1 MFLHVVW
8 KLQVTHSLGGLQILR
23 NFVVGVVGAPTDWN
37 MADIA
42 EEFIREVRPWPHGS
56 KFLYSSNL
64 GSSNGRVHMKTMKNK
79 LAYIGLMVVA
89 IGSGGILF

>member
-1 MFLHVVW
+1 MVMVW
-8 KLQVTHSLGGLQILR
+8 EIQVTHSLGGLQILR

-56 KFLYSSNL
+56 KILDRIFDLRMAADRS
-64 GSSNGRVHMKTMKNK
+64 K
-79 LAYIGLMVVA
+79 L
-89 IGSGGILF
+89 